1 MISAEAIK
9 FVNLNN
15 SIVAIIDVIILLCLM
30 YRTVGQDFKMKLL
43 FTLCLVAFSE
53 TPIKYIIQHFEGAP
67 VTMSSQLVVLTVDM
81 IFNLAFSAG
90 LSLYLIRFLEY
101 RRVILTY
108 RAKLWIWSTYG
119 IMILCT
125 YVYLYYIT
133 IVQKPFSQSVGAV
146 AMYPV
151 IAWELCMLLI
161 IFLKREQVGKE
172 AVISWTIFFIVPMIF
187 DSALRLFPG
196 LHTDVPTLIMGLCI
210 LYIGVQTQENSV
222 QNQLKKALDQAKM
235 ASESKTTFLFNMS
248 HDIRTPMN
256 AIIGYSELL
265 SKHLD
270 EPEVEKEYIEK
281 IQTSGKYLL
290 DLINGVLE
298 MARIESGK
306 VALQESLWSAKA
318 FNDSLE
324 DAFYNDMLKKN
335 ITMERTIDIIHDDL
349 FLDGIKLHEVFLN
362 VLSNS
367 IKYTPVGGHIKM
379 ELKELPAGNPKFAY
393 YRSII
398 EDNGIGMSK
407 DFLPHI
413 FDSFSRERNSTES
426 KVIGTGLGMG
436 IVKKYVDLMQGT
448 IEVESELDKGTKIT
462 ITIPHRLANEE
473 DIRAAIKEKT
483 TEELDF
489 SIFKDK
495 RILLAEDNDIN
506 AEIAIEILTAAGFQ
520 VERAAD
526 GNICVDMIDSANPS
540 YYDLILMDIQMP
552 NMNGYEATAAI
563 RKMPSHK
570 KSSIPIIAMTANAF
584 EEDKK
589 NAIEVGMN
597 DHIAKPIDTSKL
609 FNTLREYI
617 K

>member
-53 TPIKYIIQHFEGAP
+53 LPIKYVIQHYEGAP
-67 VTMSSQLVVLTVDM
+67 ATMSSQLVVLTVDM

-108 RAKLWIWSTYG
+108 RAKLWIWSTYV

-161 IFLKREQVGKE
+161 IFLKRVQVGKE

-552 NMNGYEATAAI
+552 NLNGYEATAAI

>member
-30 YRTVGQDFKMKLL
+30 YRTVGQDFKMKVL
-43 FTLCLVAFSE
+43 FTVCLVAFSE

-67 VTMSSQLVVLTVDM
+67 VSVSSQLVVLTVDM

-101 RRVILTY
+101 RRVILTF
-108 RAKLWIWSTYG
+108 RAKLWIWTIYV
-119 IMILCT
+119 IMILST

-133 IVQKPFSQSVGAV
+133 IVQIPYSQSVGAV

-265 SKHLD
+265 SKHLE

-324 DAFYNDMLKKN
+324 DAFYNDMLRKN
-335 ITMERTIDIIHDDL
+335 ITIERTIDIIHDDL

-379 ELKELPAGNPKFAY
+379 DLKELPAGNPKFAY
-393 YRSII
+393 YRTII

-506 AEIAIEILTAAGFQ
+506 AEIANEILTAAGFL

>member
-9 FVNLNN
+9 FVNLSN

-30 YRTVGQDFKMKLL
+30 YRTVGQDFKMKVLY
-43 FTLCLVAFSE
+43 TLCLVAFSE

-67 VTMSSQLVVLTVDM
+67 VSMSSQLIVLTVDM

-108 RAKLWIWSTYG
+108 RAKLWIWSTYT

-133 IVQKPFSQSVGAV
+133 IVQKPFSQSVSAV

-172 AVISWTIFFIVPMIF
+172 AVISWTIFFIIPMIF
-187 DSALRLFPG
+187 DSTLRIFPG
-196 LHTDVPTLIMGLCI
+196 LHTDVPTIIMGLCI

-265 SKHLD
+265 SKHLE

-335 ITMERTIDIIHDDL
+335 ITIERTIDIIHDDL

-506 AEIAIEILTAAGFQ
+506 AEIAIEILTAAGFL

>member
-53 TPIKYIIQHFEGAP
+53 LPIKYIIQHFEGAP
-67 VTMSSQLVVLTVDM
+67 VTMSSQLIVLTVDM

-108 RAKLWIWSTYG
+108 RAKLWIWSTYV

-161 IFLKREQVGKE
+161 IFLKRVQVGKE

>member
-1 MISAEAIK
+1 MISAETIK

-53 TPIKYIIQHFEGAP
+53 TPIKYIIQHYEGAP
-67 VTMSSQLVVLTVDM
+67 VSMSSQLIVLTVDM

-108 RAKLWIWSTYG
+108 RAKLWIWSTYV

>member
-30 YRTVGQDFKMKLL
+30 YRTVGQDFKMKALY
-43 FTLCLVAFSE
+43 TLCLVAFSE

-67 VTMSSQLVVLTVDM
+67 VSMSSQLIVLTVDM

-101 RRVILTY
+101 RRVILTF
-108 RAKLWIWSTYG
+108 RAKLWIWSTYV

-161 IFLKREQVGKE
+161 IFLKRELVGKE
-172 AVISWTIFFIVPMIF
+172 AVISWTIFFVIPMIF
-187 DSALRLFPG
+187 DSILRLFPG
-196 LHTDVPTLIMGLCI
+196 LHTDVPTIIFGLCI

-265 SKHLD
+265 SKHLE

-324 DAFYNDMLKKN
+324 DAFYNDMIRKN
-335 ITMERTIDIIHDDL
+335 ITIERTIDIIHDDL

-379 ELKELPAGNPKFAY
+379 DLKELPAGNPKFAY
-393 YRSII
+393 YRTII

-520 VERAAD
+520 VERADD

>member
-9 FVNLNN
+9 FVNLSN

-30 YRTVGQDFKMKLL
+30 YRTVGQDFKMKVLY
-43 FTLCLVAFSE
+43 TLCLVAFSE

-67 VTMSSQLVVLTVDM
+67 VSMSSQLIVLTVDM

-101 RRVILTY
+101 RRVILIY
-108 RAKLWIWSTYG
+108 RAKLWIWSTYT

-133 IVQKPFSQSVGAV
+133 IVQKPFSQSVSAV

-172 AVISWTIFFIVPMIF
+172 AVISWTIFFIIPMIF
-187 DSALRLFPG
+187 DSLLRLFPG
-196 LHTDVPTLIMGLCI
+196 LHTDVPTIILGLCI

-265 SKHLD
+265 SKHLE

-506 AEIAIEILTAAGFQ
+506 AEIAIEILTAAGFL

>member
-1 MISAEAIK
+1 
-9 FVNLNN
+9 
-15 SIVAIIDVIILLCLM
+15 
-30 YRTVGQDFKMKLL
+30 
-43 FTLCLVAFSE
+43 
-53 TPIKYIIQHFEGAP
+53 
-67 VTMSSQLVVLTVDM
+67 
-81 IFNLAFSAG
+81 
-90 LSLYLIRFLEY
+90 
-101 RRVILTY
+101 
-108 RAKLWIWSTYG
+108 
-119 IMILCT
+119 
-125 YVYLYYIT
+125 
-133 IVQKPFSQSVGAV
+133 
-146 AMYPV
+146 
-151 IAWELCMLLI
+151 
-161 IFLKREQVGKE
+161 
-172 AVISWTIFFIVPMIF
+172 
-187 DSALRLFPG
+187 
-196 LHTDVPTLIMGLCI
+196 
-210 LYIGVQTQENSV
+210 
-222 QNQLKKALDQAKM
+222 
-235 ASESKTTFLFNMS
+235 
-248 HDIRTPMN
+248 
-256 AIIGYSELL
+256 
-265 SKHLD
+265 
-270 EPEVEKEYIEK
+270 
-281 IQTSGKYLL
+281 
-290 DLINGVLE
+290 
-298 MARIESGK
+298 
-306 VALQESLWSAKA
+306 
-318 FNDSLE
+318 
-324 DAFYNDMLKKN
+324 MLKKN
-335 ITMERTIDIIHDDL
+335 ITLERTIDIIHDDL
-349 FLDGIKLHEVFLN
+349 FLDGIKLHEVYLN

-393 YRSII
+393 YRTII

-506 AEIAIEILTAAGFQ
+506 AEIAIEILSAAGFQ

-526 GNICVDMIDSANPS
+526 GNICVDMMDSANPS

-570 KSSIPIIAMTANAF
+570 KSSIPIIAMTANVFA
-584 EEDKK
+584 EDKLK
-589 NAIEVGMN
+589 AMNAGMN
-597 DHIAKPIDTSKL
+597 GHIAKPIDINL
-609 FNTLREYI
+609 VLNTLREYI

>member
-9 FVNLNN
+9 FVNLSN

-30 YRTVGQDFKMKLL
+30 YRTIGQDFKMKVLY
-43 FTLCLVAFSE
+43 TLCLVAFSE

-67 VTMSSQLVVLTVDM
+67 VSMSSQLIVLTVDM

-108 RAKLWIWSTYG
+108 RAKLWIWSTYT

-133 IVQKPFSQSVGAV
+133 IVQKPFSQSVSAV

-172 AVISWTIFFIVPMIF
+172 AVISWTIFFIIPMIF
-187 DSALRLFPG
+187 DSLLRLFPG
-196 LHTDVPTLIMGLCI
+196 LHTDVPTIILGLCI

-265 SKHLD
+265 SKHLE

-335 ITMERTIDIIHDDL
+335 ITIERTIDIIHDDL

-506 AEIAIEILTAAGFQ
+506 AEIAIEILTAAGFL

>member
-9 FVNLNN
+9 FVNLSN

-30 YRTVGQDFKMKLL
+30 YRTVGQDFKMKVLY
-43 FTLCLVAFSE
+43 TLCLVAFSE

-67 VTMSSQLVVLTVDM
+67 VSMSSQLIVLTVDM

-101 RRVILTY
+101 RRVILIY
-108 RAKLWIWSTYG
+108 RAKLWIWSTYT

-133 IVQKPFSQSVGAV
+133 IVQKPFSQSVSAV

-172 AVISWTIFFIVPMIF
+172 AVISWTIFFIIPMIF
-187 DSALRLFPG
+187 DSTLRIFPG
-196 LHTDVPTLIMGLCI
+196 LHTDVPTIIMGLCI

-265 SKHLD
+265 SKHLE

-335 ITMERTIDIIHDDL
+335 ITIERTIDIIHDDL

-506 AEIAIEILTAAGFQ
+506 AEIAIEILTAAGFL

>member
-53 TPIKYIIQHFEGAP
+53 LPIKYIIQHFEGAP
-67 VTMSSQLVVLTVDM
+67 VTMSSQLIVLTVDM

-108 RAKLWIWSTYG
+108 RAKLWIWSTYV

-161 IFLKREQVGKE
+161 IFLKRVQVGKE

-552 NMNGYEATAAI
+552 NLNGYEATAAI

>member
-53 TPIKYIIQHFEGAP
+53 LPIKYIIQHFEGAP
-67 VTMSSQLVVLTVDM
+67 VTMSSQLIVLTVDM

-108 RAKLWIWSTYG
+108 RAKLWIWSTYV

-161 IFLKREQVGKE
+161 IFLKRVQVGKE

-483 TEELDF
+483 TDELDF

>member
-53 TPIKYIIQHFEGAP
+53 LPIKYVIQHYEGAP
-67 VTMSSQLVVLTVDM
+67 ATMSSQLVVLTVDM

-108 RAKLWIWSTYG
+108 RAKLWIWSTYV

-187 DSALRLFPG
+187 DSALRLYPG